1 MRKIV
6 EGVKDATGS
15 FLPRLPS
22 PPVESPKE
30 DAVPDTI
37 SIDSMLNA
45 SLTSLYRILRHINGE
60 ISSPAG
66 PTRET
71 IQNLKDV
78 MTMLHELKK
87 KEQDL
92 LDDISDEEL
101 EKMSRKK

>member
-6 EGVKDATGS
+6 EGVKDSKGS
-15 FLPRLPS
+15 FLPPL
-22 PPVESPKE
+22 PPVKVEAPKE
-30 DAVPDTI
+30 EAIPDTI
-37 SIDSMLNA
+37 SIDNMLNT

-92 LDDISDEEL
+92 LNEISDEEL
-101 EKMSRKK
+101 EKLSKK

>member
-6 EGVKDATGS
+6 EGVKDSKGS
-15 FLPRLPS
+15 FLPPAPIVTVEPPKPEVIPS
-22 PPVESPKE
+22 
-30 DAVPDTI
+30 TI
-37 SIDSMLNA
+37 SIDSMLNT

-66 PTRET
+66 PNRET

-92 LDDISDEEL
+92 LTEISDEEL
-101 EKMSRKK
+101 EKLSKK